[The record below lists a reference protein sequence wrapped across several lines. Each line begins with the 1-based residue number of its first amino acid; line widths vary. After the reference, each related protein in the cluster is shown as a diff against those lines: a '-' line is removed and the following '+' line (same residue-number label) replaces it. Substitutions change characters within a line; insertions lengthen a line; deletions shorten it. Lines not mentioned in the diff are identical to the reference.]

1 MLSAFCRWQNARL
14 ARRLLLF
21 PKISLRCDFR
31 EPCLLPEWRNLAR
44 CVSVDNIYNKEKRG
58 RRLLFFAGRA
68 CAAKAEAGRRKGR
81 RKEKRKAAYFF
92 RAEGAGAEKRR
103 KTGAKRGCFPR
114 EILPRILTNLL
125 SCGILFLPKH
135 SGGVENVRKDHRLH
149 RPFSDAAASDAE
161 LQKGIAALR
170 RRFCAAGPDAART
183 RWKSWA
189 NSFWRAKMP
198 CARLPLRCRQS
209 APAPASPSSS

>member
-1 MLSAFCRWQNARL
+1 MTWLFCQHFAEWQNARP
-14 ARRLLLF
+14 ARRFLLF

-31 EPCLLPEWRNLAR
+31 EPCFFAQSNGSLKIQTVLVISTEGTSKASDRVEKSCAVR
-44 CVSVDNIYNKEKRG
+44 IGRQYIYIIMKRKRG
-58 RRLLFFAGRA
+58 GSSFLRAGPAPQRQRR
-68 CAAKAEAGRRKGR
+68 GRRKGR

-114 EILPRILTNLL
+114 EILPRILTNHL

-149 RPFSDAAASDAE
+149 RPF
-161 LQKGIAALR
+161 
-170 RRFCAAGPDAART
+170 F
-183 RWKSWA
+183 
-189 NSFWRAKMP
+189 
-198 CARLPLRCRQS
+198 
-209 APAPASPSSS
+209 

>member
-1 MLSAFCRWQNARL
+1 MAKCSTCKAVPPLPKNLASLRFSGALFFRAVERVSENTNRPCHFDREGL
-14 ARRLLLF
+14 KARRVE
-21 PKISLRCDFR
+21 KSCAVR
-31 EPCLLPEWRNLAR
+31 
-44 CVSVDNIYNKEKRG
+44 VDNIYNKQKRG
-58 RRLLFFAGRA
+58 GGSSFLRAGPAPQRRRR
-68 CAAKAEAGRRKGR
+68 GRRKGR

-149 RPFSDAAASDAE
+149 RPF
-161 LQKGIAALR
+161 
-170 RRFCAAGPDAART
+170 F
-183 RWKSWA
+183 
-189 NSFWRAKMP
+189 
-198 CARLPLRCRQS
+198 
-209 APAPASPSSS
+209 